1 MRLLAIAF
9 AHPAEQ
15 RSVFRLHVANLDP
28 VFYFQLL
35 IGDFNFNWDVP
46 PVPQAGRYWT
56 DRFSTRVTAVI
67 NCLTTHG
74 SDEKRVR

>member
-35 IGDFNFNWDVP
+35 MEISISIGTT
-46 PVPQAGRYWT
+46 PVSPAGRYWT
-56 DRFSTRVTAVI
+56 DRFSTRVTAII